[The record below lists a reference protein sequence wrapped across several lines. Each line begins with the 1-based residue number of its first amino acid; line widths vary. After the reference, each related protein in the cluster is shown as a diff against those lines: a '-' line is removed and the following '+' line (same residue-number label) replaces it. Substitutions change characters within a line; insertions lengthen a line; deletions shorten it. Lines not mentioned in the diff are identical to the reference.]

1 MFQSFDTTS
10 SPEHGSSRLADLR
23 AQMVAEG
30 INGFLI
36 PRADAHQ
43 GEYVAPRDERLLWLT
58 GFTGSAGFCCAL
70 ETDAGV
76 FIDGRYRTQVKT
88 QVDLDHFSPVPWPE
102 TSLSD
107 WLKEQLP
114 DGGVIGFD
122 PWLMPQ
128 GQLEAHEK
136 ALADTGITLKPT
148 ENLVDR
154 IWADQPAPPM
164 TLAFAYPIE
173 YAGKSSVDK
182 RQDCANDISGKGEDA
197 AVITLP
203 DSLCWLLNVRG
214 NDVSKTPLMHGFAV
228 LHADAKVQL
237 FVEPEKTAALD
248 PDPSITQAAPAEFLA
263 ALAALTGKVRC
274 DKISVPVAVI
284 HALQSGSAEITYG
297 DEPCVLPKARKN
309 SVEIAGTR
317 AAHITDATAMCELL
331 CWLEAQ
337 PSGSTT
343 EIDVVTQ
350 LEQRRRATNALQDI
364 SFDTIAG
371 AGSNGAIMHYRVTHE
386 TSRTLE
392 NGDLLVLDSGGQY
405 LNGTTDITR
414 TIGIGDVENEEREAF
429 TRVLQGMIAISKMR
443 WPKGLAGRDIEA
455 VGRVPLWRA
464 GQDFDHGI
472 GHGVGH
478 FLGVHEGPQRLS
490 RISKVPLEPG
500 MILSNEPGYYR
511 EGAFGIRIE
520 NLIVVQPAGTLAS
533 EDTHREMYD
542 FETLTY
548 VPISRDLI
556 RTDVLSV
563 DEISWMNSYHA
574 ACFEKLDGLLSEAAQ
589 DWLQRATQPL

>member
-10 SPEHGSSRLADLR
+10 SPEHGPARLADLR
-23 AQMVAEG
+23 AQMAAEG
-30 INGFLI
+30 VNGFLV

-43 GEYVAPRDERLLWLT
+43 GEYVAPRDERLQWLT

-70 ETDAGV
+70 EKDAGV

-102 TSLSD
+102 TSLAD

-114 DGGVIGFD
+114 DGGVVGFD
-122 PWLMPQ
+122 PWLMTQ
-128 GQLEAHEK
+128 GQLDAHEK
-136 ALADTGITLKPT
+136 ALNDTGITLKPT

-164 TLAFAYPIE
+164 TPAFAYPIE
-173 YAGKSSVDK
+173 YSGKSSVDK
-182 RQDCANDISGKGEDA
+182 RRDCAHDLSGEGEDA
-197 AVITLP
+197 AIITLP
-203 DSLCWLLNVRG
+203 DSLCWLLNLRG
-214 NDVSKTPLMHGFAV
+214 NDVSKTPLMHGFAI
-228 LHADAKVQL
+228 LHADATVQL
-237 FVEPEKTAALD
+237 FVEPEKTAALG
-248 PDPSITQAAPAEFLA
+248 PDPSITQAAPAGFLPTLA
-263 ALAALTGKVRC
+263 AFAGKVRC
-274 DKISVPVAVI
+274 DKPSVPVAVV
-284 HALQSGSAEITYG
+284 HALQRGRAEITYG
-297 DEPCVLPKARKN
+297 AEPCALPKARKN
-309 SVEIAGTR
+309 PIEIAGTR
-317 AAHITDATAMCELL
+317 AAHITDATAVCELL

-337 PSGSTT
+337 PCGTT
-343 EIDVVTQ
+343 AEIDVVTQ

-371 AGSNGAIMHYRVTHE
+371 SGPNGAIMHYRVTHE
-386 TSRTLE
+386 TSRMLQD
-392 NGDLLVLDSGGQY
+392 GDLLVLDSGGQY

-414 TIGIGDVENEEREAF
+414 TIGIGQVGKDERDAF
-429 TRVLQGMIAISKMR
+429 TRVLQGMIAISQMR

-490 RISKVPLEPG
+490 RVSAVPLEPG

-520 NLIVVQPAGTLAS
+520 NLVVVQPAGTLAS
-533 EDTHREMYD
+533 EDSHREMYD

-556 RTDVLSV
+556 RKDMLSA

-574 ACFEKLDGLLSEAAQ
+574 ACFEKLDGLLSQAAQ
-589 DWLQRATQPL
+589 DWLKRATQPL